1 MRAVLI
7 SIFSFFALSAAAQ
20 EAPSGGSTDSR
31 IIINFKVADEKL
43 RKILPAPWQLD
54 PSATGPSVG
63 ANLKVTFADQLI
75 GADASGKVGTGLRY
89 VIFSI
94 PVKHTDPSIQAY
106 MIFGGLS
113 PGGPGPYA
121 TNVKSTTTVER
132 KLSSESNKRMTEESW
147 DLVGED
153 GSTVSL
159 KMRYEAGQIDKHKAA
174 IRNYS
179 QRKPEF
185 SRIYRYEE
193 AEDIVFRS
201 DADAKRLQKFSFS
214 GRGGVLNEIFDGNE
228 RLVSLSAI
236 PWFSREVFLPQ
247 PRRP

>member
-1 MRAVLI
+1 M
-7 SIFSFFALSAAAQ
+7 
-20 EAPSGGSTDSR
+20 
-31 IIINFKVADEKL
+31 
-43 RKILPAPWQLD
+43 
-54 PSATGPSVG
+54 G

-75 GADASGKVGTGLRY
+75 GADASGKLGTGLRY

-94 PVKHTDPSIQAY
+94 PVKHADSSIQAY

-179 QRKPEF
+179 QQKPEF

-228 RLVSLSAI
+228 KLVSLSAI
-236 PWFSREVFLPQ
+236 HGFPGKCFCLSL
-247 PRRP
+247 RRP